1 MERGEIVWQPG
12 EDARARTRLG
22 RYLDW
27 IGATRGLELTSYEEA
42 WRWSVADLEGFWSS
56 VIEHLGL
63 ELSGSRE
70 PVVAERALPG
80 ARWLPGARC
89 NYALSVLRRCPS
101 DTSVAVVGESQ
112 SRTQLTWSGAE
123 LLDQVG
129 RVRAGLVRLG
139 VGRGTRAAA
148 ILPNIPETIAAFLA
162 SASLGAIWSSCA
174 PEFGPKAVVDRFSQI
189 EPSVLLAVDGYRY
202 GAKDVDRR
210 AELEEIAASLPSVGA
225 RVLLPYRDPAAPVPP
240 GWQAWSELVSQP
252 APMAYEQVPFD
263 HPLYILYS
271 SGTTGLPKAIV
282 HGHGGILLE
291 HAKVLAFH
299 HDLGPGDRFFWYST
313 TGWMMWN
320 LLVSGLLVGAAVV
333 CFDGDPAW
341 PDLGALWGLAARA
354 GITYFGTSAPYLHRL
369 AKEGVDP
376 RSFGDLGALRAVG
389 STGAPL
395 SADGFRYV
403 TGVFGPEVHLASMSG
418 GTDVC
423 SAFVGGSPLV
433 AVRAG
438 EISCRCLGVDAV
450 AVDALGREV
459 VDVEGELVV
468 RAPMPSMPVG
478 FWGDPDGSR
487 YRAAY
492 FEDFPGSWRHG
503 DWVTFFGDGACV
515 ISGRSD
521 ATLNRGGVRL
531 GTAELYAV
539 VESLPEVR
547 DSLVVHLEG
556 GGDGSGMLVLF
567 VVLAPG
573 SDLTPAL
580 EDQLCT
586 SLRRE
591 LSPRHVPDRIV
602 AVAGVPRT
610 LSGKKLE
617 VPVKRIL
624 QGEDPD
630 RVVSRES
637 LADPGALDAFVELAG
652 RLGERP

>member
-80 ARWLPGARC
+80 ARWLPGTRC

-139 VGRGTRAAA
+139 VGRGTRVAA

-450 AVDALGREV
+450 AVDSLGREV

-503 DWVTFFGDGACV
+503 DWGTFFGDGACV

-531 GTAELYAV
+531 GTAALYAV

-580 EDQLCT
+580 EDQVCT

-624 QGEDPD
+624 QGEDPE